1 MAIDHIVRAALRHRG
16 NRKQSS
22 AMPPYAPREQ
32 RHDGPPGEVPPMS
45 AKDVTAIEA
54 LLGYCFIDKSLVE
67 LALTHGS
74 FYWPNRPGDTYER
87 LEYLGDGVLTCL
99 MSREVF
105 RTYRTLQPGPL
116 TRLRAANVDT
126 EKLARVAVHRGLHRF
141 LRHKAPKLQDQI
153 CFFIEEM
160 RKYPVHSN
168 GLLDPPKVLCDIVES
183 LIGAIYL
190 DSNFDQ
196 EEVWRVFRTL
206 ADPLIGLETL
216 GKHPVSELFEFCQK
230 THRGVKFLKDE
241 WDKSLKVQVLIDGEV
256 VGSAIYGPKKEIAQ
270 NRAAKDALDKLKD
283 THGHTQ
289 SESASVDVSEALDEL
304 DNTQSE
310 SASVDVSEA
319 LDELDI
325 AGTLN

>member
-1 MAIDHIVRAALRHRG
+1 
-16 NRKQSS
+16 
-22 AMPPYAPREQ
+22 
-32 RHDGPPGEVPPMS
+32 
-45 AKDVTAIEA
+45 
-54 LLGYCFIDKSLVE
+54 
-67 LALTHGS
+67 
-74 FYWPNRPGDTYER
+74 
-87 LEYLGDGVLTCL
+87 
-99 MSREVF
+99 
-105 RTYRTLQPGPL
+105 
-116 TRLRAANVDT
+116 
-126 EKLARVAVHRGLHRF
+126 
-141 LRHKAPKLQDQI
+141 
-153 CFFIEEM
+153 
-160 RKYPVHSN
+160 
-168 GLLDPPKVLCDIVES
+168 
-183 LIGAIYL
+183 
-190 DSNFDQ
+190 
-196 EEVWRVFRTL
+196 L

>member
-141 LRHKAPKLQDQI
+141 LRHKAPKLQDQKKCANI
-153 CFFIEEM
+153 QFTQMDYWI
-160 RKYPVHSN
+160 
-168 GLLDPPKVLCDIVES
+168 LLKFCVTLWNLLLVPYTWTPTSTKRRFGGSFEHW
-183 LIGAIYL
+183 LIHL
-190 DSNFDQ
+190 
-196 EEVWRVFRTL
+196 L
-206 ADPLIGLETL
+206 A
-216 GKHPVSELFEFCQK
+216 
-230 THRGVKFLKDE
+230 
-241 WDKSLKVQVLIDGEV
+241 
-256 VGSAIYGPKKEIAQ
+256 
-270 NRAAKDALDKLKD
+270 
-283 THGHTQ
+283 
-289 SESASVDVSEALDEL
+289 
-304 DNTQSE
+304 
-310 SASVDVSEA
+310 
-319 LDELDI
+319 
-325 AGTLN
+325 